1 MKSKYYIL
9 FSGLLVTNIFATTIN
24 IPADYATIQEGIDA
38 AQDGDIVLIAQ
49 GTYYENLTINKEI
62 TLTSNADF
70 DNIVGTEAWYNDTHI
85 QQTIINGSVIGD
97 PKKRSCLIIRDGDI
111 QPTIKGLT
119 FEGGVGTSMIF
130 GSGCAS
136 GLPERS
142 GGGILIYDAYPTIN
156 YNRFLN
162 NGISPETERGRRA
175 AKTGGAIAHYEDAE
189 VEFDEDRDVSTG
201 DNRPSRNRPLSMNIQ
216 NNYFENNTSGNG
228 QDFYSHGY
236 DGSID
241 VSSSVF
247 ANIDCETNTVNDFV
261 LNSLNDVADYV
272 QEGIVGACIEEYD
285 YYVSVNGDNDNSGAV
300 TAPFATIG
308 RALTFVKEVG
318 DPTTIYVAAG
328 VYSPD
333 LTGEIFP
340 INIPNNAHLIG
351 EDPETTILDADADET
366 KQAAVVIIK
375 EVENLLLKNFTL
387 SNGYSESN
395 GCTGGGGLLVTADDM
410 FNLSGDRMPSN
421 AVIENLIIEN
431 NHSHNG
437 GGVSFF
443 RVDGPSLSNAI
454 IRNNTNSFMGAGIF
468 HYGSSSTMND
478 VEIHGN
484 VGFGS
489 EFFGYPNMGHGG
501 GIFFTGSDGT
511 FTGINI
517 YDNTAAMHGGGIGA
531 EGRNGWTM
539 TNSYIRD
546 NVAPGLAGGIWLWTN
561 NNGSGD
567 MEGASPTLT
576 NVSIESNIASMD
588 GGGVLVNNSN
598 PVFENCLIKNNQT
611 DQNGGGIAAW
621 DYSLFVIN
629 DCIISE
635 NKTINGSGG
644 GLYSIGMETHTTITN
659 TTFSANEAGGDGGG
673 ICFLGS
679 PVGTLTNLTIVNNIA
694 SNGGGIHV
702 VGLSS
707 HIISNSTITG
717 NSSEYGGGGINVF
730 GSTGIAPSFAT
741 THVINSI
748 VWDNGIFSLYDEWA
762 NSSNTINLTYSNT
775 DDSGWDDNQNI
786 SADPLFVDADGGD
799 YNLQIVSPC
808 VDAGTADINQDGTD
822 DITDYIG
829 LAPDMGAYENDLN
842 IAAPTGLQYSP
853 QANSILLSW
862 AGSPSFSYKIERSLS
877 EDFSGEIDEFYS
889 TSNNYTDMDL
899 EPGVEYF
906 YRVTAVYGDIQ
917 GDPSDVIPAMIVPA
931 PEVIEFEVQFES
943 VVLTWTADE
952 SATSYQI
959 QRSRDPMFFGPSD
972 QFFSTENSFTDD
984 SIPPGIMHYYRI
996 TAYYGEHMSVPS
1008 ENVSVII
1015 VPAPVGVVYNTID
1028 ESSVSLSWG
1037 EVDIATNYQIERST
1051 DSLFA
1056 IDGVLFNVIENNFID
1071 ANLVSGVMYYYRISS
1086 MYNQYMSV
1094 PSANVSVLIVP
1105 APVGVVY
1112 SVDESS
1118 VSLSWDAVDI
1128 AGVSYVIDRATDSLF
1143 TADVEEF
1150 TSTEN
1155 SFVDNSVEAEI
1166 EYYYRV
1172 SAVCCDGDYLSSYSD
1187 VVSVMLTIM
1196 DVDLAANIPD
1206 AYNLQQN
1213 YPNPFNPTTQIR
1225 YGLKENT
1232 YVSINIYNLM
1242 GKNVKSLMN
1251 RNQDAGY
1258 QTIHWNATDA
1268 SGQPVPAGMYIYSI
1282 TAGDFRQ
1289 TRKMILLK

>member
-1 MKSKYYIL
+1 M
-9 FSGLLVTNIFATTIN
+9 ARA
-24 IPADYATIQEGIDA
+24 ADYTQ
-38 AQDGDIVLIAQ
+38 
-49 GTYYENLTINKEI
+49 
-62 TLTSNADF
+62 S
-70 DNIVGTEAWYNDTHI
+70 
-85 QQTIINGSVIGD
+85 
-97 PKKRSCLIIRDGDI
+97 
-111 QPTIKGLT
+111 
-119 FEGGVGTSMIF
+119 
-130 GSGCAS
+130 
-136 GLPERS
+136 
-142 GGGILIYDAYPTIN
+142 
-156 YNRFLN
+156 
-162 NGISPETERGRRA
+162 
-175 AKTGGAIAHYEDAE
+175 
-189 VEFDEDRDVSTG
+189 
-201 DNRPSRNRPLSMNIQ
+201 
-216 NNYFENNTSGNG
+216 
-228 QDFYSHGY
+228 
-236 DGSID
+236 
-241 VSSSVF
+241 
-247 ANIDCETNTVNDFV
+247 
-261 LNSLNDVADYV
+261 
-272 QEGIVGACIEEYD
+272 
-285 YYVSVNGDNDNSGAV
+285 
-300 TAPFATIG
+300 
-308 RALTFVKEVG
+308 
-318 DPTTIYVAAG
+318 
-328 VYSPD
+328 
-333 LTGEIFP
+333 
-340 INIPNNAHLIG
+340 
-351 EDPETTILDADADET
+351 
-366 KQAAVVIIK
+366 
-375 EVENLLLKNFTL
+375 
-387 SNGYSESN
+387 
-395 GCTGGGGLLVTADDM
+395 
-410 FNLSGDRMPSN
+410 
-421 AVIENLIIEN
+421 
-431 NHSHNG
+431 
-437 GGVSFF
+437 
-443 RVDGPSLSNAI
+443 
-454 IRNNTNSFMGAGIF
+454 
-468 HYGSSSTMND
+468 
-478 VEIHGN
+478 
-484 VGFGS
+484 
-489 EFFGYPNMGHGG
+489 
-501 GIFFTGSDGT
+501 
-511 FTGINI
+511 
-517 YDNTAAMHGGGIGA
+517 
-531 EGRNGWTM
+531 
-539 TNSYIRD
+539 
-546 NVAPGLAGGIWLWTN
+546 
-561 NNGSGD
+561 
-567 MEGASPTLT
+567 
-576 NVSIESNIASMD
+576 
-588 GGGVLVNNSN
+588 
-598 PVFENCLIKNNQT
+598 
-611 DQNGGGIAAW
+611 
-621 DYSLFVIN
+621 
-629 DCIISE
+629 
-635 NKTINGSGG
+635 
-644 GLYSIGMETHTTITN
+644 
-659 TTFSANEAGGDGGG
+659 GGDGGG
-673 ICFLGS
+673 ICFFGS

-702 VGLSS
+702 GGLSS

-762 NSSNTINLTYSNT
+762 NSANTINLTYSNT
-775 DDSGWDDNQNI
+775 DDSGWEDDQNI

-862 AGSPSFSYKIERSLS
+862 SGSPSFSYKIERSLS

-889 TSNNYTDMDL
+889 TSNNYTDTEL

-917 GDPSDVIPAMIVPA
+917 GDPSGVIPAMIVPA
-931 PEVIEFEVQFES
+931 PAGLEFEVQYES

-952 SATSYQI
+952 NATNYQI

-972 QFFSTENSFTDD
+972 LFYSSENNFTDNTL
-984 SIPPGIMHYYRI
+984 SAGIMHYYRI

-1015 VPAPVGVVYNTID
+1015 VPAPVGVAYNTID
-1028 ESSVSLSWG
+1028 ESSVSLSWD
-1037 EVDIATNYQIERST
+1037 EVDIATGYMIERST

-1056 IDGVLFNVIENNFID
+1056 IDGVLFNVIENSFID

-1086 MYNQYMSV
+1086 MYNQYMSI

-1118 VSLSWDAVDI
+1118 VSLSWDEVGI
-1128 AGVSYVIDRATDSLF
+1128 AEVSYVIERATDSLF

-1155 SFVDNSVEAEI
+1155 SFTDNSVEAEI

-1172 SAVCCDGDYLSSYSD
+1172 SAVCCNGDYSSSYSD
-1187 VVSVMLTIM
+1187 VVSVMLTVM
-1196 DVDLAANIPD
+1196 DVDPTASIPD
-1206 AYNLQQN
+1206 AYILQQN